1 MLWPKKCRTPGA
13 SPAELLTS
21 DVHSS
26 LSHYVNVTVTLAVT
40 LDIRFMQLT
49 PGLQIAGIN
58 ILVCVSRTEMLRAQD
73 STAKTWR
80 LQISLRPWVL
90 NYEFLDEF

>member
-58 ILVCVSRTEMLRAQD
+58 ILVCVSRTEMLRGSGFHGKNLAA
-73 STAKTWR
+73 SNLFETLGSK
-80 LQISLRPWVL
+80 L
-90 NYEFLDEF
+90 